1 MTTQLYVM
9 ADPRALKALYKR
21 SDDEMTTEQ
30 KKVMKGFPPPLE
42 YVATRANHHRQPFS
56 SWSFRNMSR
65 LLPSEP
71 IFCSGG
77 EPELLTAKY
86 TELEK
91 LEFKSACGEK
101 FSINQHLLA
110 TRTNGLIVIR
120 NGIVLY
126 ERYFSGMTTN
136 DRHAWFS
143 ACQTLIG
150 ILAEELI
157 FRDVLNPEMP
167 VGLIIPALKGS
178 AYEHATVRHLLD
190 MSVGVRY
197 DEDYSDV
204 NSDSAKYMYITG
216 IRETPANYTVPKSL
230 CEYLRSLKP
239 EREHGGFFQ
248 YVSANCEALSWVLE
262 VITGERFAQLI
273 SNLWK
278 KLRCE
283 GDAYYV
289 TDGWGRSAA
298 AGGFCSTL
306 NDMGRLGQLL
316 VNNGRVGNRQ
326 IIPEKV
332 FSNIFAGGD
341 PSIFSRQTDYN
352 TWSPG
357 ASYKSLN
364 YVFDTDTVMASGIHG
379 QYLFVDQKTN
389 TVIAKLS
396 SSEDPV
402 SLLDV
407 DTVRLLRF
415 ISRTWAG

>member
-1 MTTQLYVM
+1 MTTRLYVM
-9 ADPRALKALYKR
+9 ADPQALKNLYKR
-21 SDDEMTTEQ
+21 CDDEMSDRHA
-30 KKVMKGFPPPLE
+30 KVMNGFPPPSDYL
-42 YVATRANHHRQPFS
+42 ATRANHYRQPFS
-56 SWSFRNMSR
+56 TWSFRNMSR

-71 IFCSGG
+71 IFSNGG
-77 EPELLTAKY
+77 ESELLSAKY

-101 FSINQHLLA
+101 FTVNEHLLA

-120 NGIVLY
+120 NGVVLY
-126 ERYFSGMTTN
+126 ERYFGGMTTN

-143 ACQTLIG
+143 ACQTMIG

-157 FRDVLNPEMP
+157 FRGDLDPHMP
-167 VGLIIPALKGS
+167 VGRIIQELEGS
-178 AYEHATVRHLLD
+178 AYEHSTVRHLLD
-190 MSVGVRY
+190 MSVGIDY
-197 DEDYSDV
+197 DENYSDP
-204 NSDSAKYMYITG
+204 NSDCAKYMYITG
-216 IRETPANYTVPKSL
+216 IRETPARYAVPQSL
-230 CEYLRSLKP
+230 CEYLCSLKP
-239 EREHGGFFQ
+239 KSDHGGFFQ

-262 VITGERFAQLI
+262 VVTRQRFAQLI
-273 SNLWK
+273 TNLWRK
-278 KLRCE
+278 IRCE
-283 GDAYYV
+283 SDAYYI

-326 IIPEKV
+326 IIPAKV

-341 PSIFSRQTDYN
+341 PTIFSQQTDYN

-379 QYLFVDQKTN
+379 QYLFADQKTN

-396 SSEDPV
+396 SADEPV

-407 DTVRLLRF
+407 DTVRLLRT
-415 ISRTWAG
+415 ISRNWEL